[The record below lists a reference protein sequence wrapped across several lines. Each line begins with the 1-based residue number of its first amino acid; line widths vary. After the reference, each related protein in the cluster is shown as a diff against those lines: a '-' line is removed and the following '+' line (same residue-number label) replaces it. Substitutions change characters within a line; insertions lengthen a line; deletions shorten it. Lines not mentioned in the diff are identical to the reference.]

1 MLDGQNATI
10 TAIEIVPSTELTIL
24 PTGQTNVDSS
34 ILPNGVLYR
43 KGSEAKIRKSLLN
56 QDLLET
62 VIGLG
67 PNIFYGTQLSPCMLI
82 FKKKKEKSK
91 KKKVFFIDASNQIRI
106 GRAQNYL
113 ELNHIKKIY
122 EQYCAYEDFENYTKL
137 VTINDI
143 KENDYNLHIPLYV
156 ERIVKN
162 NSTTLDDILHDT
174 ETVMREVTA
183 SEIKFKHLL
192 KDFYNETD

>member
-1 MLDGQNATI
+1 M
-10 TAIEIVPSTELTIL
+10 
-24 PTGQTNVDSS
+24 
-34 ILPNGVLYR
+34 
-43 KGSEAKIRKSLLN
+43 
-56 QDLLET
+56 
-62 VIGLG
+62 
-67 PNIFYGTQLSPCMLI
+67 
-82 FKKKKEKSK
+82 
-91 KKKVFFIDASNQIRI
+91 
-106 GRAQNYL
+106 

-174 ETVMREVTA
+174 ETVMREVLA

-192 KDFYNETD
+192 KEFYNETD